1 MSTKNPAGSA
11 AKNGA
16 KRALANDNTTTA
28 TLLVRCADRKGL
40 VAALTQRLYEL
51 GANILDADQYS
62 DVNTGLFFQRIHF
75 DLDGVGIERTHLES
89 RIHEVT
95 DRFAMEAKLSH
106 SQDHKRMAIFVSRY
120 DHCLYDLLLRH
131 RAGELDCE
139 IPFIVSNHPELQP
152 VAEHFGIAFH
162 VFSITP
168 QNKDEQEARELEL
181 LASERIDLIVLA
193 RYMQVL
199 SERFI
204 AQYPERIINIHHSF
218 LPAFLGSRPY
228 HQAHERG
235 VKIVG
240 ATAHYVTADLDQG
253 PIIAQDVLHTSHRDT
268 VHDLVRKGRDI
279 ERAVLAQA
287 VRCHLEDRISVC
299 CNRTIVFE

>member
-1 MSTKNPAGSA
+1 MSPSS
-11 AKNGA
+11 
-16 KRALANDNTTTA
+16 NDEPNNEVNSKPNHNTA

-51 GANILDADQYS
+51 GTNILDADQHTDS
-62 DVNTGLFFQRIHF
+62 TTGLFFQRIRF
-75 DLDGVGIERTHLES
+75 DLDGVGIERAYLEA
-89 RIHEVT
+89 RIREIT
-95 DRFAMEAKLSH
+95 ERFAMESKLSYA
-106 SQDHKRMAIFVSRY
+106 QNRKRMAIFVSRY

-139 IPFIVSNHPELQP
+139 IPLIVSNHPELKS

-162 VFSITP
+162 VFAITA
-168 QNKDEQEARELEL
+168 QTKDAQEARELEL
-181 LASERIDLIVLA
+181 LAEQRIDLVVLA

-199 SERFI
+199 SAHFI

-240 ATAHYVTADLDQG
+240 ATAHYATAELDQG

-268 VHDLVRKGRDI
+268 VQDLVRKGRDI

-287 VRCHLEDRISVC
+287 VRCHLEDRILVC
-299 CNRTIVFE
+299 GHRTIVFD